1 MKDKI
6 KRIRKRSN
14 KLKMRSV
21 SVGTRKVMAN
31 YSLDMIDSL
40 RDFKDFDYIMDLE
53 SKILSDLDSVSVE
66 GVS

>member
-53 SKILSDLDSVSVE
+53 SKILSDLDSNI
-66 GVS
+66 

>member
-6 KRIRKRSN
+6 RRIRKRSN
-14 KLKMRSV
+14 KLKMRGV
-21 SVGTRKVMAN
+21 SVGTRKVLAN

-53 SKILSDLDSVSVE
+53 KLLKELNNPDIIR
-66 GVS
+66 

>member
-40 RDFKDFDYIMDLE
+40 RDFRDFDYIMDLE
-53 SKILSDLDSVSVE
+53 KLLINNPDIIR
-66 GVS
+66 

>member
-53 SKILSDLDSVSVE
+53 SKILSDLDSLYIKYDT
-66 GVS
+66 

>member
-14 KLKMRSV
+14 KLKMRGV

-40 RDFKDFDYIMDLE
+40 RDFRDFDYIMDLE
-53 SKILSDLDSVSVE
+53 KLLINNPDIIR
-66 GVS
+66 